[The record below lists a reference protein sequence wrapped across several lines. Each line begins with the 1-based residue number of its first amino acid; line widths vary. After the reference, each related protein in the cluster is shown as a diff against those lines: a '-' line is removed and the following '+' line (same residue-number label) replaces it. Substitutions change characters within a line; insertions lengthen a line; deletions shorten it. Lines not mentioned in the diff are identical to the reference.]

1 MTKSLRR
8 SGKPLPLRRHLQEHT
23 EPAAVHPLSSHL
35 QDNVAALHAIYA
47 EGSDVTFHAFQIN
60 QKIEAVLI
68 FRSELCDT
76 ALLDRQILGPLI
88 TGIPDNL
95 PLNADTLHRIVPVS
109 SSKLVGTLTEASL
122 NISSGHPILI
132 VEGSSSALTFGLPKS
147 EHRNV
152 EEPTAESTLR
162 GPREGFTE
170 SLTVNISLLRKRMKN
185 PNFKMKS
192 ISIGQYTHTTVRLAY
207 LEGVT
212 DPAIV
217 AEAMR
222 RLSAI
227 ETDGILESEYIE
239 EWISD
244 QPKSPFPQMLSTERP
259 DVVCANLLEGRFA
272 LLIDGTPFA
281 LVAPVTLFS
290 MLQSPEDYY
299 QHFMMSIFIRWLRYL
314 FYFLSLVLPSAYV
327 AITTYHQEM
336 IPTVLLLSVAKA
348 REEIPFPALIEALI
362 MEIAFEALREAGVRL
377 PKQVGAAVSIVGALI
392 IGQAATT
399 AGIVSAPMVIIV
411 AITGIASF
419 MIPRYSAGLAS
430 RLLRFPIML
439 LAGTL
444 GLTGMMLGMML
455 IVIHLCGLR
464 SFGVPY
470 LSPVTPTSSS
480 VWRDV
485 FWRSPPGANRNQS
498 SNHRS
503 NRKPGMPIIARQANK
518 R

>member
-1 MTKSLRR
+1 MTKSFRGPMKRMPFHRQAHMQTGSAPSSIL
-8 SGKPLPLRRHLQEHT
+8 SPHLK
-23 EPAAVHPLSSHL
+23 
-35 QDNVAALHAIYA
+35 DNVAALRAVYS
-47 EGSDVTFHAFQIN
+47 EGSDVTFHTFHIHQAV
-60 QKIEAVLI
+60 EAVLI
-68 FRSELCDT
+68 FHSTLCDT
-76 ALLDRQILGPLI
+76 ELLDRQILGPLI
-88 TGIPDNL
+88 AWNPDSLLIDAAAIAGIL
-95 PLNADTLHRIVPVS
+95 PIS
-109 SSKLVGTLTEASL
+109 SSTIVATLEEASL
-122 NISSGHPILI
+122 SISGGQPLLLL
-132 VEGSSSALTFGLPKS
+132 EGSSCALTFGLSKS

-152 EEPTAESTLR
+152 EEPTAEATLR

-170 SLTVNISLLRKRMKN
+170 SLAVNISLLRKRLKN
-185 PNFKMKS
+185 PNLKMVS
-192 ISIGQYTHTTVRLAY
+192 ISIGEYTRTTVRLAY
-207 LEGVT
+207 LEGVIK
-212 DPAIV
+212 PSIV
-217 AEAMR
+217 KEAMR

-239 EWISD
+239 EWITD

-290 MLQSPEDYY
+290 MLQSAEDYY
-299 QHFMMSIFIRWLRYL
+299 QHFMMSIFVRWLRYL
-314 FYFLSLVLPSAYV
+314 FYILSLLLPSAYV

-392 IGQAATT
+392 IGQAATS

-411 AITGIASF
+411 ATTGIASF

-444 GLTGMMLGMML
+444 GLIGMMLGMIV

-470 LSPVTPTSSS
+470 LSPMTPTSSGL
-480 VWRDV
+480 WRDV
-485 FWRSPPGANRNQS
+485 FWRSPIWANRN
-498 SNHRS
+498 RL
-503 NRKPGMPIIARQANK
+503 PGRHNGIKSGTPIIARQSSK
-518 R
+518 K